1 MAPHSPQRAP
11 PPPPYAQPP
20 PAYPQQWPVAPP
32 NVYVSQVTA
41 NVNVHGYMGQ
51 YYQPPQPQYAPPPQV
66 ERPPRA
72 HRRDRRGKRPP
83 SPPPPQPPPYYVQY
97 PHYYPAAQAQG
108 APLYH
113 LPVYQPLVY
122 GPYAYPPYYQEY
134 QIPVEGEDKPDEY
147 QQEVVMEQEA
157 VDAYYAGAHYAPP
170 YGPPVDGGV
179 EYMPPMYLPPPPH
192 PPPIPIQPQPPH
204 QSTPHQFNVHAKNFV
219 VQSHNQNK
227 SYTPPEKSQEQKTP
241 PATASAVESLP
252 IKDLTISKGPGSP
265 KQSERPI
272 EQKPAS
278 DKASPTPKVETV
290 KPAWVAN
297 EKAPEVNQ
305 IPVKAFPPMASAS
318 QVPAVNKMP
327 PVVNKT
333 TKGPAAPFSGGKQPA
348 KPLVPQAAVPV
359 QQAVSTPKAP
369 FGNRQKRDNVA
380 NRSPTSETAE
390 VPSPVAPVEHPKR
403 DPPLPPSKAPMP
415 ISITLHSQG
424 PPLIVTN
431 KSPFGHS
438 RKSTA
443 APELPPVPQPPPP
456 APTAS
461 DFPPPPTP
469 RNRGDLPP
477 PVVQPQPQP
486 APGKSWASLFS
497 SKTAAVTVT
506 ASPPA
511 PLPVEEPP
519 SPTTVSPPATASIQ
533 KPVAKVP
540 PFDASPSQI
549 TAPDKS
555 SPVPRPA
562 PAPTAISY
570 SEKTS
575 VNAISITPA
584 AKPASPSQ
592 PDPEVREVPIQ
603 KEPTPALP
611 VQPSPFADDPNSYRM
626 GEFLSKYQLD
636 NKPVT
641 LLPRG
646 LTNRSNYC
654 YVNSILQALIACPPF
669 YNMLKALPYQ
679 TRRGKSS
686 TPVIDSMVEL
696 CYEFSPLAL
705 AARARGRGEAG
716 APPVPAGPPLDG
728 AAGLRVLRA
737 LRPFVGSQE
746 GRQEDAEEF
755 LGCLL
760 NSLNDE
766 MLEVCTYT
774 TPVPAGPPLD
784 GAAGLRVLRA
794 LRPFVGSQEGRQ
806 EDAEEF
812 LGCLLNSLNDE
823 MLEVC
828 TYTTPVPAGPPLD
841 GAAGLRVLRALRPF
855 VGSQEGRQ
863 EDAEEFLGCLLNSLN
878 DEMLEV
884 CTYTTPV
891 PAGPPLD
898 GAAGLRVLRALRP
911 FVGSQEGRQE
921 DAEEFLGCLLNSL
934 NDEMLEVCTYTTPVP
949 AGPPLDGAAGLRVL
963 RALRPFVGSQEG
975 RQEDAEEFLGC
986 LLNSLNDEMLEVC
999 TYTTPVP
1006 AGPPLDG
1013 AAGLRVLRALRPFV
1027 GSQEGRQE
1035 DAEEFLGC
1043 LLNSLN
1049 DEMLEV
1055 CTYTTPVP
1063 AGPPLDGAA
1072 GLRVLRALR
1081 PFVGS
1086 QEGRQEDA
1094 EEFLGCLL
1102 NSLNDEMLEVCT
1114 YTTPVPAGPP
1124 LDGAAGLRV
1133 LRALRPFVGSQ
1144 EGRQEDAE
1152 EFLGCLLNSLNDEM
1166 LEVCTYTTPV
1176 PAGPPLDGAA
1186 GLRVLR
1192 ALRPFVGSQEGRQ
1205 EDAEEF
1211 LGCLLNSLNDEM
1223 LEVCTYTTPVPAGP
1237 PLDGAAGLRVLRAL
1251 RPFVGSQE
1259 GRQED
1264 AEEFLGCL
1272 LNSLNDEML
1281 ELMKLVE
1288 PEEPKEASAQVNGIT
1303 TQEQPPEEEDDDDEW
1318 KVMGPRNKGCVE
1330 RRWAAR
1336 RTPVADIF
1344 RGRTRLRLHRAPQ
1357 HAVTVT
1363 DAVQPFFTL
1372 QLDIERASNVKD
1384 ALELLA
1390 GKDTLE
1396 GVSDAWQQL
1405 SLEQLP
1411 VVLLLHL
1418 KCFQLDSEGHTAK
1431 IVKNIDFPVDLKI
1444 DQKIMSSKIK
1454 YSGKQRLYKLFA
1466 VVYHEG
1472 VEAVKGHYVTDTFHG
1487 QAGWIRY
1494 DDSTVTPVSD
1504 AQVLKPKPP
1513 RMPYLLMY
1521 RRHDTLPAHPH
1532 PHPHRAPAKPE

>member
-1 MAPHSPQRAP
+1 MDLMKTEYEFLDLSDVKEAELCSLQCALYQRKTEVSSYGWTEPAIDLSSCSSSTLGPRTVSSSLDSLSGGECEMAPHSPQRA

-66 ERPPRA
+66 DRPPRN

-97 PHYYPAAQAQG
+97 PQYYPAAQAQAG

-204 QSTPHQFNVHAKNFV
+204 HSTPHQFNVHAKNFV
-219 VQSHNQNK
+219 VQSHNHNK

-241 PATASAVESLP
+241 PATVSVESLP
-252 IKDLTISKGPGSP
+252 IKDLTINKGPGSP
-265 KQSERPI
+265 KQTERPI
-272 EQKPAS
+272 EQKPS
-278 DKASPTPKVETV
+278 DKASPTPKVEAV

-297 EKAPEVNQ
+297 EKTPEVNQ
-305 IPVKAFPPMASAS
+305 IPAKAFPPMASAS
-318 QVPAVNKMP
+318 QVPAAKMP

-359 QQAVSTPKAP
+359 QQVSTPKAP

-380 NRSPTSETAE
+380 NRSPTSETVE
-390 VPSPVAPVEHPKR
+390 VPSPAAPVEHPKR

-443 APELPPVPQPPPP
+443 APEPPPVPQPPPP

-469 RNRGDLPP
+469 RNRGELPP

-497 SKTAAVTVT
+497 SKSAAVTVT

-533 KPVAKVP
+533 KPVAKVG

-549 TAPDKS
+549 TATDKS
-555 SPVPRPA
+555 SPVPRA
-562 PAPTAISY
+562 PAPTGISY

-584 AKPASPSQ
+584 KPASPSQ
-592 PDPEVREVPIQ
+592 PVPEVREVPIQ

-611 VQPSPFADDPNSYRM
+611 VPPSPFADDPNSYRM

-705 AARARGRGEAG
+705 GARTRGAAARPEAG

-737 LRPFVGSQE
+737 LRPFPGSQE
-746 GRQEDAEEF
+746 A
-755 LGCLL
+755 
-760 NSLNDE
+760 
-766 MLEVCTYT
+766 
-774 TPVPAGPPLD
+774 
-784 GAAGLRVLRA
+784 
-794 LRPFVGSQEGRQ
+794 
-806 EDAEEF
+806 
-812 LGCLLNSLNDE
+812 
-823 MLEVC
+823 
-828 TYTTPVPAGPPLD
+828 
-841 GAAGLRVLRALRPF
+841 
-855 VGSQEGRQ
+855 
-863 EDAEEFLGCLLNSLN
+863 
-878 DEMLEV
+878 
-884 CTYTTPV
+884 
-891 PAGPPLD
+891 
-898 GAAGLRVLRALRP
+898 
-911 FVGSQEGRQE
+911 
-921 DAEEFLGCLLNSL
+921 
-934 NDEMLEVCTYTTPVP
+934 
-949 AGPPLDGAAGLRVL
+949 
-963 RALRPFVGSQEG
+963 
-975 RQEDAEEFLGC
+975 
-986 LLNSLNDEMLEVC
+986 
-999 TYTTPVP
+999 
-1006 AGPPLDG
+1006 
-1013 AAGLRVLRALRPFV
+1013 
-1027 GSQEGRQE
+1027 
-1035 DAEEFLGC
+1035 
-1043 LLNSLN
+1043 
-1049 DEMLEV
+1049 
-1055 CTYTTPVP
+1055 
-1063 AGPPLDGAA
+1063 
-1072 GLRVLRALR
+1072 
-1081 PFVGS
+1081 
-1086 QEGRQEDA
+1086 
-1094 EEFLGCLL
+1094 
-1102 NSLNDEMLEVCT
+1102 
-1114 YTTPVPAGPP
+1114 
-1124 LDGAAGLRV
+1124 
-1133 LRALRPFVGSQ
+1133 
-1144 EGRQEDAE
+1144 
-1152 EFLGCLLNSLNDEM
+1152 
-1166 LEVCTYTTPV
+1166 
-1176 PAGPPLDGAA
+1176 
-1186 GLRVLR
+1186 
-1192 ALRPFVGSQEGRQ
+1192 
-1205 EDAEEF
+1205 
-1211 LGCLLNSLNDEM
+1211 
-1223 LEVCTYTTPVPAGP
+1223 
-1237 PLDGAAGLRVLRAL
+1237 
-1251 RPFVGSQE
+1251 
-1259 GRQED
+1259 RQED

-1288 PEEPKEASAQVNGIT
+1288 PEEPKEANAPVNGIII
-1303 TQEQPPEEEDDDDEW
+1303 QEQPPEDEDDDEW
-1318 KVMGPRNKGCVE
+1318 KVMGPRNRGCVE

-1357 HAVTVT
+1357 HAVT

-1504 AQVLKPKPP
+1504 GAVLKPKPP

-1521 RRHDTLPAHPH
+1521 RRHDTLPAHAHPH
-1532 PHPHRAPAKPE
+1532 PHPHRAPNKPE